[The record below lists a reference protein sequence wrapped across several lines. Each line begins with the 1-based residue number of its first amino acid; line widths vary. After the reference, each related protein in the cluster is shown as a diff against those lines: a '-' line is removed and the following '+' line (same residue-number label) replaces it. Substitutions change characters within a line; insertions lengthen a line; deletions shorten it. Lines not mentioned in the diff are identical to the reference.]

1 MDSTAKGD
9 NRTPIIAENL
19 AIGYDGNPLTSG
31 LDLELQGGIVTA
43 LLGSN
48 GTGKSTLIKTLSG
61 DLPAIE
67 GRVWLRGRPVMEIQ
81 RKERARMLALV
92 TTGSGMTGGLRVSE
106 LVELGRHPHTGYFG
120 RISGSDREAVEA
132 AMQAVGISH
141 KRDSFVA
148 SLSDGER
155 QKAMIARALAQECPV
170 VIMDEPFSFLDV
182 SARIEI
188 LRMLRDIAAER
199 GTAILYS
206 THDVAQAMRMADY
219 AWMFF
224 PDRRFAS
231 GTPSA
236 LIERGD
242 IDRLFDNPAIR
253 FSRTENDF
261 VDAR

>member
-1 MDSTAKGD
+1 MDSTARQD
-9 NRTPIIAENL
+9 NNAPIEAENL

-31 LDLELQGGIVTA
+31 LDLTLRGGIVTA

-61 DLPAIE
+61 DLAAIE
-67 GRVWLRGRPVMEIQ
+67 GSVRLGGRPVMEIP
-81 RKERARMLALV
+81 RKEKARMLALV
-92 TTGSGMTGGLRVSE
+92 TTGSGMTGGLRVRE

-120 RISGSDREAVEA
+120 RISGADREAVER

-155 QKAMIARALAQECPV
+155 QKTMIARALAQECPV

-188 LRMLRDIAAER
+188 LSMLRKIAAER

-224 PDRRFAS
+224 PDRRLTC
-231 GTPSA
+231 GTPASLMESGA
-236 LIERGD
+236 

-253 FSRTENDF
+253 FSRTQHDF
-261 VDAR
+261 VAAK